1 MRLVTR
7 LGAFFSFQLPVTG
20 AFGYFL
26 VRRFALSGVGTKLQR
41 WRVPLGFVCAAV
53 FLLLARPSFLTL
65 IIGGLVSILGLGIRA
80 WAAGHIRKNEVL
92 ATTGPYA
99 FTRNPLYLG
108 SFVLGLGFTIASGRW
123 LLALL
128 FAGLFL
134 GIYLPVMR
142 VEASTMSS
150 VFGHDYE
157 RYAEAV
163 PLLLPRVTPY
173 RANERHDTGFDR
185 SLYLKY
191 REYRAA
197 LGLLLAWG
205 VLVVKAFYLK

>member
-1 MRLVTR
+1 M
-7 LGAFFSFQLPVTG
+7 
-20 AFGYFL
+20 
-26 VRRFALSGVGTKLQR
+26 SGLGTKLQR
-41 WRVPLGFVCAAV
+41 WRVPLGFLCAAV
-53 FLLLARPSFLTL
+53 FLLLARPSFSTL
-65 IIGGLVSILGLGIRA
+65 IVGGIVSIVGLGIRA

-99 FTRNPLYLG
+99 FSRNPLYLG
-108 SFVLGLGFTIASGRW
+108 SFLLGLGFTIASGRW

-128 FAGLFL
+128 FAALFL

-142 VEASTMSS
+142 VEASTMAS
-150 VFGHDYE
+150 VFGRDYE

-163 PLLLPRVTPY
+163 PLFLPRLSPY
-173 RANERHDTGFDR
+173 RADDNEQRGFDR

-197 LGLLLAWG
+197 LGLLFAWG
-205 VLVVKAFYLK
+205 VLVVKAIYLK